1 MPAIENGRICIL
13 TAGRR
18 KGEEVMVTKMVT
30 DSFVLVVNKKGKE
43 RKCAVAH
50 LQPTERK
57 E

>member
-18 KGEEVMVTKMVT
+18 AGEEVMVTKMVT